1 MPDEVLD
8 LLKSLSNWGRWGD
21 ADEIGTLN
29 FITPDKVVRAARL
42 ITSGRRLSIAQDLS
56 TVASRKNRNPILHK
70 MLYRGPHPH
79 GAADVLTIEP
89 HGFHVTH
96 LDALAHMY
104 HDGKVYNG
112 RAVEDVAQQD
122 GLTFG
127 SIHAQRNGITTRGVL
142 LDVAQ
147 ARGQQWLNPDDMVT
161 AADLSA
167 AEELAG
173 VRVTSGD
180 ALIVRI
186 GMALRE
192 RQEGQPEDPSAR
204 VGLGPDCLPW
214 LYERE
219 VAMFAGDCTDK
230 LPYPHPQMRLP
241 LHVIGMVAMG
251 LVLLDHV
258 AVEELAEACRE
269 EHRNEFFFTVAP
281 LRLPRGTGSAVN
293 PLCIF

>member
-1 MPDEVLD
+1 MSDEVLD
-8 LLKSLSNWGRWGD
+8 LLTSLSNWGRWGVD
-21 ADEIGTLN
+21 DEIGTLN
-29 FITPDKVVRAARL
+29 FITPDKVVQAARL
-42 ITSGRRLSIAQDLS
+42 ITSGRRVSIAQDLS
-56 TVASRKNRNPILHK
+56 TIASRKNRNPMLHK

-112 RAVEDVAQQD
+112 RSVQDVAEQD
-122 GLTFG
+122 GLKFG

-142 LDVAQ
+142 LDIAR
-147 ARGQQWLNPDDMVT
+147 ARGQDWLDVDDMVT

-167 AEELAG
+167 AEELAR

-186 GMALRE
+186 GMAVRE
-192 RQEGQPEDPSAR
+192 RHEAQPEDPSAR

-214 LYERE
+214 LHERE
-219 VAMFAGDCTDK
+219 VAIFAGDCTDK
-230 LPYPHPQMRLP
+230 LPYPHPHMRLP
-241 LHVIGMVAMG
+241 LHTIGMVAMG

-258 AVEELAEACRE
+258 AVEALAEACEVEGR
-269 EHRNEFFFTVAP
+269 HDFFFTVAP
-281 LRLPRGTGSAVN
+281 LRVPGGTGSPVN
-293 PLCIF
+293 PICIF